1 MVFLRSLS
9 STNLSAY
16 PFQAAI
22 NCCSVNRLF
31 PFPLEG
37 ASSFFSSSS
46 STFALVSEARET
58 PIPVL
63 DRLLFLGVE
72 RVSPGAGGDAG
83 ATPDVSVAGAPG
95 SSGVGATVDFGAT
108 SLGEV
113 LFVSVEV
120 LFVSAGL
127 LFASAGDESSTM
139 GLSSLFFSW
148 VSVVVPSDSWHK
160 RISASSKS
168 RRLFLLRR

>member
-46 STFALVSEARET
+46 STFALVSDARET

-72 RVSPGAGGDAG
+72 RVASGAGGDAG
-83 ATPDVSVAGAPG
+83 AISDDSVDGAPG
-95 SSGVGATVDFGAT
+95 SSGVGATVAFGAA
-108 SLGEV
+108 SLGGA
-113 LFVSVEV
+113 LFVSDGV
-120 LFVSAGL
+120 LFISVVL
-127 LFASAGDESSTM
+127 LFVSAGDESSTM

-160 RISASSKS
+160 RI
-168 RRLFLLRR
+168 